1 MSTRRRQLPASPM
14 ADFRLGV
21 RTVSAP
27 ATSAN
32 LGPGFDA
39 LGLALSLHDSVE
51 AEVISRGLTVQ
62 VEGEG
67 VGVSRDESHL
77 VVLSMRTTFDTLGV
91 RQPALRLSCRNA
103 IPHGRGLGSSAAAI
117 VSGIR
122 LAEAL
127 VEDARLTPAQALGL
141 ATELEGHPDNVAACL
156 NGGLTIAWQGEGET
170 EAVRLK
176 VHPDVR
182 PVAFIPPFAV
192 STKVARELLP
202 AEVSHRAASEN
213 SARAALL
220 VAALM
225 ERPDRLMAATEDRL
239 HQEFRRRA
247 MPASMALVDE
257 LRAEG
262 IPAVISG
269 AGPTVL
275 ALARH
280 AHHEVT
286 RRSTPVGWLR
296 HCLSVAQQGA
306 VVQ

>member
-1 MSTRRRQLPASPM
+1 MSTRRPPLPASPM

-21 RTVSAP
+21 CTVSAP

-39 LGLALSLHDSVE
+39 LGLALSLYDSVD
-51 AEVISRGLTVQ
+51 AEVVARGLTVE

-67 VGVSRDESHL
+67 LGVSRDESHL
-77 VVLSMRTTFDTLGV
+77 VVVSMRATFDALGV
-91 RQPALRLSCRNA
+91 RQPALRLACRNA

-141 ATELEGHPDNVAACL
+141 ATQLEGHPDNVAACL
-156 NGGLTIAWQGEGET
+156 NGGLTIAWQEEGEIET
-170 EAVRLK
+170 VRLE

-182 PVAFIPPFAV
+182 PVAFIPPFAL
-192 STKVARELLP
+192 STQAARELLP

-225 ERPDRLMAATEDRL
+225 ERPDRLLAATEDRL
-239 HQEFRRRA
+239 HQEFRRQA
-247 MPASMALVDE
+247 MPASMALVDA

-262 IPAVISG
+262 VPAVISG

-275 ALARH
+275 ALDRQAYD
-280 AHHEVT
+280 EVT

-306 VVQ
+306 VVH